1 MDVNVVIQAV
11 STVGFP
17 IAMCVVLIFQ
27 GTKIIESLQHEIKE
41 LRTTINNSNLVMQR
55 ILDRLGVDEDVELK

>member
-1 MDVNVVIQAV
+1 MELETIIQVI

-17 IAMCVVLIFQ
+17 IAKCIALVFQ
-27 GTKIIESLQHEIKE
+27 GVRILESLQNQIKE

-55 ILDRLGVDEDVELK
+55 ILDKLGVDEDVELK

>member
-27 GTKIIESLQHEIKE
+27 GTKIIESLQNEIKE
-41 LRTTINNSNLVMQR
+41 LRATINNSNLVMQR
-55 ILDRLGVDEDVELK
+55 ILDKLGVDEDVELK

>member
-1 MDVNVVIQAV
+1 METIIQAI

-17 IAMCVVLIFQ
+17 IAMCIALVFQ
-27 GTKIIESLQHEIKE
+27 GTKIIESLQNEIKE

>member
-1 MDVNVVIQAV
+1 METIIQAI

-17 IAMCVVLIFQ
+17 IAMCVALIFQ
-27 GTKIIESLQHEIKE
+27 GTKIIESLQNEIKE

>member
-1 MDVNVVIQAV
+1 METIIQAI

-17 IAMCVVLIFQ
+17 IAMCIALVFQ
-27 GTKIIESLQHEIKE
+27 GTKIIESLQNEIKE

-55 ILDRLGVDEDVELK
+55 ILDKLGVDEDVELK

>member
-1 MDVNVVIQAV
+1 METIIQAI

-17 IAMCVVLIFQ
+17 IAMCVALIFQ
-27 GTKIIESLQHEIKE
+27 GTKIIESLQNEIKE
-41 LRTTINNSNLVMQR
+41 LKTTINNSNLVMQR

>member
-1 MDVNVVIQAV
+1 MDTNTIIQAI

-17 IAMCVVLIFQ
+17 IAMCIALVFQ
-27 GTKIIESLQHEIKE
+27 GTKILESLQNEIKE

-55 ILDRLGVDEDVELK
+55 ILDKLGVDEDVELK

>member
-1 MDVNVVIQAV
+1 METIIQAI

-17 IAMCVVLIFQ
+17 IAMCIALVFQ
-27 GTKIIESLQHEIKE
+27 GTKIIESLQNEIKE

-55 ILDRLGVDEDVELK
+55 ILDRLGVDEDVKLK

>member
-1 MDVNVVIQAV
+1 MDTNTIIQAI

-17 IAMCVVLIFQ
+17 IAMCMALTFQ
-27 GTKIIESLQHEIKE
+27 GVKINE
-41 LRTTINNSNLVMQR
+41 LKTTINNSNLVMQR

>member
-1 MDVNVVIQAV
+1 METIIQAI

-17 IAMCVVLIFQ
+17 IAMCVALIFQ
-27 GTKIIESLQHEIKE
+27 GTKIIESLQNEIKE

-55 ILDRLGVDEDVELK
+55 ILDRIGVDEDVELK

>member
-1 MDVNVVIQAV
+1 MELETIIQGI

-17 IAMCVVLIFQ
+17 IAMCFVLIFQ

-41 LRTTINNSNLVMQR
+41 LRATINNTNLVMQR
-55 ILDRLGVDEDVELK
+55 ILDKLGVDEDVELK

>member
-1 MDVNVVIQAV
+1 METIIQSI

-17 IAMCVVLIFQ
+17 IAMCIALVFQ
-27 GTKIIESLQHEIKE
+27 GTKIIESLQNE
-41 LRTTINNSNLVMQR
+41 INNINLVMQR

>member
-1 MDVNVVIQAV
+1 MDTNTIIQAI

-17 IAMCVVLIFQ
+17 IAMCIALVFQ

-41 LRTTINNSNLVMQR
+41 LRTTINNTNLVMQR
-55 ILDRLGVDEDVELK
+55 ILDKLGVDEDVELK

>member
-1 MDVNVVIQAV
+1 MDANTIIQAI

-17 IAMCVVLIFQ
+17 IAMCVALIFQ
-27 GTKIIESLQHEIKE
+27 GTKIIESLQNEIKE

-55 ILDRLGVDEDVELK
+55 ILDKLGVDEDVELK

>member
-1 MDVNVVIQAV
+1 METIIQAI

-17 IAMCVVLIFQ
+17 IAMCVALIFQ
-27 GTKIIESLQHEIKE
+27 GVKILESLQNEIKD
-41 LRTTINNSNLVMQR
+41 LKTTINNSNLVMQR

>member
-1 MDVNVVIQAV
+1 MDVNTIIQAV

-17 IAMCVVLIFQ
+17 IAMCVALIFQ
-27 GTKIIESLQHEIKE
+27 GTKIIESLQNEIKE

-55 ILDRLGVDEDVELK
+55 ILDKLGVDEDVELK